1 MGSVIFKH
9 VARMVDLTLKVIF
22 IYILLISSKFSDAQY
37 HERKIQYD
45 KYKLVRMF
53 TSGFNGD
60 QKDLYNFL
68 TPRVDFWT
76 SPETNGTVDFM
87 ISPKEYTG
95 VVRQLQRQKIPF
107 KLIMKD
113 VQQAINAQMND
124 VAPDL
129 NSDSLSE
136 RSERYGT
143 IYRRQ
148 SGNPFL
154 NFFQFLLRPF
164 ASFGPDNHKVSV

>member
-1 MGSVIFKH
+1 MGVLYKH
-9 VARMVDLTLKVIF
+9 VARMVHETFLKVIF
-22 IYILLISSKFSDAQY
+22 IFIFVTLSFSDGQHHY
-37 HERKIQYD
+37 ERKIQYD

-53 TSGFNGD
+53 TSGLYGD
-60 QKDLYNFL
+60 QKDLYKFL

-95 VVRQLQRQKIPF
+95 VVRHLQRQNIPF

-136 RSERYGT
+136 RSSI

-148 SGNPFL
+148 SGNIFY
-154 NFFQFLLRPF
+154 
-164 ASFGPDNHKVSV
+164 D